1 MPTVSGSPSAIHE
14 SSFSIGVWVYMGIG
28 QMAPMRVRK
37 DAGSD
42 DSRRWIYKWVQTS
55 GALVHFDTHKLA
67 VRRSSQDMR
76 QAALPRSPRLEN
88 GSVYIRMLYNRKFN

>member
-1 MPTVSGSPSAIHE
+1 
-14 SSFSIGVWVYMGIG
+14 MGIG

-76 QAALPRSPRLEN
+76 QAALPHSPRLEN
-88 GSVYIRMLYNRKFN
+88 GSVYIRMLYNRRFN